1 MQTLFKYSNI
11 KISNVETDF
20 IRYLFQEIKW
30 NDRLIGITGARGT
43 GKTTLILQYIK
54 KTFGNSYSALYISMD
69 DYYFTKNRLFE
80 LAEEF
85 YINGGRNLFID
96 EVHKYPTWAIEIK
109 NLYDTYSDLKI
120 VFSGSS
126 ALELHKADA
135 DLSRRAAM
143 YQLHELS
150 FREFLNLT
158 TGLDY
163 EKYSLSE
170 ILKNHHQIT
179 PQIIGGNS
187 ILPQYKTYLEK
198 GAYPF
203 FIETEGQFY
212 ERLKNTINVIIET
225 DLPSIE
231 NINYQTTQKLRKLIS
246 LIADSV
252 PFKINISELSRKTNI
267 SRDVLLR
274 LLHLLERANLTKGI
288 KQKGAPTGHLT
299 KPDKIYLNN
308 TVLLYALNSNIEASI
323 GTVRETFFMNQLI
336 LKHQINSV
344 PKGDFLIDHK
354 YTFEIGGKNKS
365 KKQIIGIDN
374 AYVVADGIEHG
385 YKETIPLWL
394 FGFLY

>member
-11 KISNVETDF
+11 KISNVKSDF
-20 IRYLFQEIKW
+20 IRYLFHEIKW
-30 NDRLIGITGARGT
+30 TDRLIGITGARGT

-54 KTFGNSYSALYISMD
+54 KNFGSSYSALYISMD

-96 EVHKYPTWAIEIK
+96 EVHKYPSWAIEIK

-143 YQLHELS
+143 YKLHELS
-150 FREFLNLT
+150 FREYLNLT
-158 TGLDY
+158 TGLNY
-163 EKYSLSE
+163 EKYSMTE

-179 PQIIGGNS
+179 PQVIGNNS

-252 PFKINISELSRKTNI
+252 PFKINISEFSRKTNI

-323 GTVRETFFMNQLI
+323 GTVRETFFMNQLM
-336 LKHQINSV
+336 LNHQVNSV
-344 PKGDFLIDHK
+344 SKGDFLIDNK
-354 YTFEIGGKNKS
+354 YTFEIGGKNKT
-365 KKQIIGIDN
+365 KKQIIGIKN
-374 AYVVADGIEHG
+374 AYVAADGIEHG
-385 YKETIPLWL
+385 YKDTIPLWL